1 MSKFWFG
8 KNMDKCPLGKA
19 QKNYIVGIF
28 WQFRYVRISVKKG
41 YGPESLRQQSNLW
54 SAGRSNSWLDSGPG
68 IFHIENLTFT
78 TRFENIYSVIY
89 LKKNYEKQYSLHT
102 FKTIE
107 QNTSHS
113 TKRKQKI

>member
-1 MSKFWFG
+1 MSGFPSRKD
-8 KNMDKCPLGKA
+8 MD
-19 QKNYIVGIF
+19 QNH
-28 WQFRYVRISVKKG
+28 SD
-41 YGPESLRQQSNLW
+41 SNPICEG
-54 SAGRSNSWLDSGPG
+54 AGRSSSWLDSGPG
-68 IFHIENLTFT
+68 IFHIENFTFT
-78 TRFENIYSVIY
+78 TWFDNIYSVIY